1 MSSAAL
7 LGLTFLYEQGD
18 HFVLLHNA
26 PGTDR
31 HKVPL
36 WYKYQ
41 LPRNRP
47 SLQQCLDHLEAGGLL
62 GYIPASLGLAVVDV
76 DESDPDGLFDW
87 MSRYRPLGDVP
98 SQRAGR
104 LHLYYDARAGWGNRT
119 GASCGATV

>member
-1 MSSAAL
+1 MTPLRAEELQAV
-7 LGLTFLYEQGD
+7 TFLYEQGD

-47 SLQQCLDHLEAGGLL
+47 SLQQCLDHRRGNGSGGRWK
-62 GYIPASLGLAVVDV
+62 PASASGGASLVE
-76 DESDPDGLFDW
+76 ESD
-87 MSRYRPLGDVP
+87 R
-98 SQRAGR
+98 
-104 LHLYYDARAGWGNRT
+104 
-119 GASCGATV
+119 GAIPGPRR

>member
-1 MSSAAL
+1 MTPLRAEELQAV
-7 LGLTFLYEQGD
+7 TFLYEQGD

-62 GYIPASLGLAVVDV
+62 GAHPRQPG
-76 DESDPDGLFDW
+76 P
-87 MSRYRPLGDVP
+87 
-98 SQRAGR
+98 GR
-104 LHLYYDARAGWGNRT
+104 RR
-119 GASCGATV
+119 CRRI

>member
-1 MSSAAL
+1 MTPLRAEDIQAV
-7 LGLTFLYEQGD
+7 TFLQEQGD

-47 SLQQCLDHLEAGGLL
+47 SLRQCLAHLEAGGLL
-62 GYIPASLGLAVVDV
+62 ADRGRYFFVMLITLI
-76 DESDPDGLFDW
+76 SDGG
-87 MSRYRPLGDVP
+87 SV
-98 SQRAGR
+98 
-104 LHLYYDARAGWGNRT
+104 YDFQT
-119 GASCGATV
+119 